1 MEKIK
6 KTKELMVCIS
16 CNYSCSYESEFN
28 RHLLTLKHKHRTKLE
43 LLEHKN
49 KQKNKEIYNC
59 ESCDFKCYHK
69 KNYKSHTLLHTSTNK
84 QENKKFTC
92 LCGKLYKARNSLW
105 YHKKNCLFSKVN
117 NNDND
122 MLFKKGETS
131 HVSDNELMMM
141 VVKQNNELIQK
152 NSELQTD
159 MLEVLKKGL
168 ITNNTINNNHNKTFN
183 VQLFLNETCKDAM
196 NITEFI
202 DSIQVQ
208 LSDLDRIGNMG
219 FANGISDIIVKELK
233 LIDITKRPMHCSDLK
248 RETLYIRD
256 EDKWEKEDNEK
267 LKFYKMI
274 NSLSAKNLQML
285 PLWKK
290 ANPLFHDS
298 TSITNDT
305 YNRIIIETLESNK
318 ENHEK
323 IVKNIAKEV
332 KI

>member
-1 MEKIK
+1 M
-6 KTKELMVCIS
+6 
-16 CNYSCSYESEFN
+16 
-28 RHLLTLKHKHRTKLE
+28 
-43 LLEHKN
+43 
-49 KQKNKEIYNC
+49 
-59 ESCDFKCYHK
+59 
-69 KNYKSHTLLHTSTNK
+69 
-84 QENKKFTC
+84 
-92 LCGKLYKARNSLW
+92 
-105 YHKKNCLFSKVN
+105 
-117 NNDND
+117 
-122 MLFKKGETS
+122 
-131 HVSDNELMMM
+131 
-141 VVKQNNELIQK
+141 
-152 NSELQTD
+152 
-159 MLEVLKKGL
+159 
-168 ITNNTINNNHNKTFN
+168 TFN